1 MSIRFTKMHG
11 LGNDFILINCLEC
24 KLRESAEGGLPE
36 LARKICD
43 RHFGVGSDGLILALP
58 SKAASFRMRI
68 FNSDGSEAEMCGNG
82 LRCFASFVRD
92 EGLTSERE
100 LLVETLAGIKKADL
114 TVKGGKV
121 ESVRVDMGA
130 PLLDRKDI
138 PMKGS
143 GSRAIGEKI
152 RLMGERIEATCLSM
166 GNPHC
171 VVFVDKVDT
180 FPVEKM
186 GPALENHNLFP
197 RRTNAEFVQVIS
209 QSELRM
215 RVWERGAGETL
226 ACGTGASAAVVAA
239 SLTGRTGRR
248 VVVHLP
254 GGDLKIEWN
263 ASDDHVYMTG
273 PVETVFRGEWL
284 IGGL

>member
-1 MSIRFTKMHG
+1 MHG
-11 LGNDFILINCLEC
+11 LGNDFILINCLER
-24 KLRESAEGGLPE
+24 KLPE
-36 LARKICD
+36 QTLPDLARRICD

-58 SKAASFRMRI
+58 SRVASFRMRI

-82 LRCFASFVRD
+82 LRCFASFVRE
-92 EGLTSERE
+92 EGLTSERQ
-100 LLVETLAGIKKADL
+100 LLVETLAGVRKTHL

-138 PMKGS
+138 PVKGD
-143 GSRAIGEKI
+143 GPRAVGEKMK
-152 RLMGERIEATCLSM
+152 LMGERIEATCLSM

-171 VVFVDKVDT
+171 VIFVDKVDT
-180 FPVEKM
+180 FPVEKV
-186 GPALENHNLFP
+186 GPAVENHNLFP
-197 RRTNAEFVQVIS
+197 RRTNVEFVQVIS
-209 QSELRM
+209 ASELRM

-226 ACGTGASAAVVAA
+226 ACGTGASAAVVAGN
-239 SLTGRTGRR
+239 LTGRTGRKAM
-248 VVVHLP
+248 VHLR
-254 GGDLKIEWN
+254 GGDLSVEWS

-284 IGGL
+284 AASL